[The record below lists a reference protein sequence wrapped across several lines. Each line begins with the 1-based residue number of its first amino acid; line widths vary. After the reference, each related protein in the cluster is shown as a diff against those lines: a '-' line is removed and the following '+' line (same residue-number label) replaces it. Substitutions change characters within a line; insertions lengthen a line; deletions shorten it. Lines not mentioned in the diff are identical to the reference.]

1 VAAQAGTGGEDREG
15 ILHIS
20 QSGVPRSRLFESEE
34 IGRKSMKEKAIVT
47 AAITGGI
54 HTPTMSDYLPI
65 TPKQISD
72 EAVRAYEAG
81 AAVCHIHARNPET
94 GMPSPDLN
102 LMKEIITGI
111 KSRCNIVVCITTG
124 GGLGMT
130 TEQRVAPVT
139 LYGPELASFN
149 AGSINFALF
158 PAIQRFKEWKFEWE
172 KQYLGMTEDFIYAN
186 TFKSMKEY
194 CGKFNER
201 GTKPEF
207 EIFDAGMVNN
217 VAFMIQAGY
226 VKKPVYIQFVMGV
239 LGGITPSPE
248 NLLFLV
254 DYAKK
259 LIGDFEF
266 SVCVAGRAQFPI
278 CTQSLL
284 IGGNAR
290 VGLEDNLYLEKGQ
303 VAKSNA
309 EQVAKMVRIAREL
322 GIDPATPD
330 EARSILGLKGI
341 DKVNF

>member
-1 VAAQAGTGGEDREG
+1 
-15 ILHIS
+15 
-20 QSGVPRSRLFESEE
+20 
-34 IGRKSMKEKAIVT
+34 MKEKAVIT
-47 AAITGGI
+47 AAITGSI
-54 HTPTMSDYLPI
+54 HTPTMSEYLPI
-65 TPKQISD
+65 TPQQIAD

-81 AAVCHIHARNPET
+81 AAVCHVHARNPET
-94 GMPSPDLN
+94 GMPVPDVE
-102 LMKEIITGI
+102 LMKQIITKI

-130 TEQRVAPVT
+130 VEQRVAPVT
-139 LYGPELASFN
+139 LYKPELASFN

-158 PAIQRFKEWKFEWE
+158 HVIPRFKEYKYPWE
-172 KQYLGMTEDFIYAN
+172 KQYLGMTEDFIFAN

-194 CGKFNER
+194 CAIFAEN

-207 EIFDAGMVNN
+207 EIYDSGMVNN
-217 VAFMIQAGY
+217 VAFMIEAGY

-239 LGGITPSPE
+239 LGGITPSSE

-259 LIGDFEF
+259 QIGDFEF

-284 IGGNAR
+284 IGGNCR
-290 VGLEDNLYLEKGQ
+290 VGLEDNLYLDRGKM
-303 VAKSNA
+303 AKSNA
-309 EQVAKMVRIAREL
+309 EQVAKIVRIAREL

-330 EARSILGLKGI
+330 EARQILGLKGI
-341 DKVNF
+341 DKVNY